1 MEELESIAGSGAE
14 GRVTKS
20 DVLAY
25 LEQKKTGTIV
35 SAATGSRNIKAV
47 TVTAGPEDESVEMD
61 RMRRLIAEHMV
72 MSKQVSPHVTS
83 FVEADVTNLVR
94 WRDRIKQ
101 EFEKREGEKI
111 TYTPLFIEAV
121 TKAIRDYPM
130 VNISVSEIGRAHV

>member
-1 MEELESIAGSGAE
+1 
-14 GRVTKS
+14 
-20 DVLAY
+20 
-25 LEQKKTGTIV
+25 
-35 SAATGSRNIKAV
+35 
-47 TVTAGPEDESVEMD
+47 MD
-61 RMRRLIAEHMV
+61 RMLRLIAEQMV
-72 MSKQVSPHVTS
+72 MSKQVSPHFTS

-130 VNISVSEIGRAHV
+130 VNISVSGTQIIKRKYINKIGKTSCRERVCQYV

>member
-1 MEELESIAGSGAE
+1 MRISDWSSDVCSSDL

-35 SAATGSRNIKAV
+35 SPATGSRTIQAPA
-47 TVTAGPEDESVEMD
+47 VTAGPEDEIVEMD

-111 TYTPLFIEAV
+111 TDRKSTRL
-121 TKAIRDYPM
+121 
-130 VNISVSEIGRAHV
+130 NSS

>member
-1 MEELESIAGSGAE
+1 
-14 GRVTKS
+14 
-20 DVLAY
+20 
-25 LEQKKTGTIV
+25 
-35 SAATGSRNIKAV
+35 
-47 TVTAGPEDESVEMD
+47 MD

-130 VNISVSEIGRAHV
+130 VNISVSGTQIIKRKNINKIGKTSCRERVCQYV

>member
-1 MEELESIAGSGAE
+1 
-14 GRVTKS
+14 
-20 DVLAY
+20 
-25 LEQKKTGTIV
+25 
-35 SAATGSRNIKAV
+35 
-47 TVTAGPEDESVEMD
+47 
-61 RMRRLIAEHMV
+61 MV

-130 VNISVSEIGRAHV
+130 VNISVSGTQIIKRKNINIGMATDLPSGNLIVPVLRNAEQLSLVGMTQAVNDRAISSRHNKTQHH

>member
-1 MEELESIAGSGAE
+1 
-14 GRVTKS
+14 
-20 DVLAY
+20 
-25 LEQKKTGTIV
+25 
-35 SAATGSRNIKAV
+35 
-47 TVTAGPEDESVEMD
+47 MD

-121 TKAIRDYPM
+121 TKAIRDYPL
-130 VNISVSEIGRAHV
+130 VNIRSEERRVGKEWVSTCRSRWTPYP